1 MAEVTAFYNADAE
14 AAVLAEL
21 AMGKN
26 DKRAYEL
33 EPADFYAE
41 DHQRIFT
48 AMRTLIAQQN
58 PISLPGI
65 AEALTHL
72 YGNDELMQ
80 PLLSMVTQKHHLGGA
95 WALKQ
100 HIDIIK
106 NAALRRNA
114 FAIIEAARDEFMDPT
129 NDTTAVLDKT
139 RQSLRDMVI
148 TGHTWT
154 GMNDVLLN
162 TFSMLERRA
171 KGEEQGLR
179 TGIPTLDK
187 YTGGFHRGELTV
199 IGARPAV
206 GKSALGAQFALAAAR
221 SGYHVA
227 ICSREMTDIQY
238 GSRII
243 TQHADVD
250 NASLRTGKLTENE
263 WAQITD
269 AMLMCS
275 GMDISFMFSTRYIE
289 DLRMEVQKRVD
300 SGKLDMLMVDYMQ
313 LLQCKQK
320 FNKDYERI
328 AYVSKALKD
337 MTTDLNIAIIA
348 LAQVGRASEGNMPTL
363 AELRGS
369 GDIEQDADNVIF
381 LHRPSIGDSGLS
393 QEERQMMGGLEMQ
406 KKRYVI
412 LNIAKQRQGETG
424 QMPMA
429 FNPAKMTFTEIARD

>member
-1 MAEVTAFYNADAE
+1 MAEVTAFYNLDAE
-14 AAVLAEL
+14 CAVLAEF
-21 AMGKN
+21 ATGKN
-26 DKRAYEL
+26 DKRVYEL
-33 EPADFYAE
+33 ETADFYAE
-41 DHQRIFT
+41 EHQRIFT
-48 AMRTLIAQQN
+48 AMRTLAAQHQ

-65 AEALTHL
+65 AEALTRL
-72 YGNDELMQ
+72 YGGDGLMQ
-80 PLLSMVTQKHHLGGA
+80 PLLAMVTDRSRLGGA

-100 HIDIIK
+100 HIEIIK
-106 NAALRRNA
+106 NTALRRRA
-114 FAIIEAARDEFMDPT
+114 YAIIEAARDEFLDPA
-129 NDTTAVLDKT
+129 NDTAAALDKT

-148 TGHTWT
+148 TGHTWM

-162 TFSMLERRA
+162 TFAMLERRA
-171 KGEEQGLR
+171 KGEEQGMR

-206 GKSALGAQFALAAAR
+206 GKSALGAQFSLAAAR
-221 SGYHVA
+221 SGHHVA
-227 ICSREMTDIQY
+227 ICSREMTDVQY

-243 TQHADVD
+243 TQHADVK
-250 NASLRTGKLTENE
+250 NTSLRTGKLTDGE
-263 WAQITD
+263 WAQVTE
-269 AMLMCS
+269 ALTMCN
-275 GMDISFMFSTRYIE
+275 GLNVDFMFSTRYIE

-348 LAQVGRASEGNMPTL
+348 LAQVGRASEGSMPTL

-369 GDIEQDADNVIF
+369 GDIEQDADNVLF
-381 LHRPSIGDSGLS
+381 LHRPSIGDSGLT
-393 QEERQMMGGLEMQ
+393 QDERQMMGGLEMQ
-406 KKRYVI
+406 KLQYII

-429 FNPAKMTFTEIARD
+429 FNPAKMTFTEIARN